1 MSESELERQHL
12 LAVGRLAQSSTLG
25 WQGVVD
31 LLNKY
36 KEEAQQCLMEASS
49 LVDIHR
55 AQGQLLLLDSFFK
68 DVEHAK
74 KMQEKDPGLGAWV
87 G

>member
-1 MSESELERQHL
+1 MSESEHERQHL
-12 LAVGRLAQSSTLG
+12 LAVGRLAQSRTLG
-25 WQGVVD
+25 WQGVMG
-31 LLNKY
+31 LLNKHRG
-36 KEEAQQCLMEASS
+36 EAYQCLMEASS

-74 KMQEKDPGLGAWV
+74 KMQEEDPGLGAWV